1 MEGCMYKLLVVDD
14 DVIISKV
21 LMSMFT
27 SEKYE
32 VKLSHTAND
41 GFETCIKE
49 LPDLVL
55 LDMNLPDG
63 NGLDLCRRM
72 KSNAR
77 IKHIPIIMLTGDA
90 TSVDNKVEGLEAGAE
105 DYVLKP
111 FIAAELMARVAG
123 ILKRSF
129 NLKGE

>member
-1 MEGCMYKLLVVDD
+1 MLVVDD